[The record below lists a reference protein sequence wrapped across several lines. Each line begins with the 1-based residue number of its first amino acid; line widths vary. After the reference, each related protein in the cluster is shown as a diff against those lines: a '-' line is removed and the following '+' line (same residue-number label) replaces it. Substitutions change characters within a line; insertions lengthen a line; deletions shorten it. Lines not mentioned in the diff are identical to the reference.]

1 MNMKTINI
9 ELTDKQHCLL
19 TRIAKE
25 ERRKLHDLMYAVVAD
40 GLGSMFCERAVHI
53 EKTPDEYSVTEKK
66 QLAKNEKLKKSKGWD
81 DLTWDERYAKGFEHV
96 YSFLTNSIR
105 DEKDFISEL
114 SKSIEEN
121 IYKEEGET
129 A

>member
-1 MNMKTINI
+1 MKTINI

-25 ERRKLHDLMYAVVAD
+25 ERRKLRDLIYVVIAD
-40 GLGSMFCERAVHI
+40 GLGSVFCERAVHV
-53 EKTPDEYSVTEKK
+53 EKTPDEYSDADKK

-81 DLTWDERYAKGFEHV
+81 ALNWDEKEAKGFEHV
-96 YSFLTNSIR
+96 YSYLTNFER

-114 SKSIEEN
+114 SKSIESN
-121 IYKEEGET
+121 VYQEEKSNG
-129 A
+129 